1 MDNSDSGAALMSA
14 GVGNHEMSQASE
26 RAVYESAI
34 VWNGIPLLTPLT
46 GVGHYTAHLLRALTQ
61 PQTGPDIQV
70 FLARRWKSARAL
82 FNDDD
87 FSASLPAAEAAVAR
101 ARLWRRVLGR
111 VPMVRRLVRARQAIA
126 FREGCLLQQA
136 ALYHEPNFIA
146 YPFDGPTVVTV
157 HDLSF
162 IRYPQTHPAERVR
175 FMTEHLPRS
184 LQQASTVIVV
194 SDFIREEL
202 IHHFGDSIASKISV
216 VLNGVSSDFVPRPA
230 ADPALQQAL
239 LKRGLHYKKFLL
251 SVGTLEPRKNLS
263 TLLHAYAALPA
274 TLKAQHP
281 LVIVGPSGWHT
292 AAFEKLLHRYRHE
305 SIRLLGYVDQKELPL
320 LYAAATGLI
329 YPSFYEGF
337 GLPVAEAM
345 ACGTPVIAADASAL
359 PQVLVDCGQL
369 IAPDDE
375 KGFTSAMVKLISDQ
389 PFAQLCAERGVR
401 RAEELSWD
409 RAAGQIRG
417 IYRALLS
424 KP

>member
-1 MDNSDSGAALMSA
+1 
-14 GVGNHEMSQASE
+14 MSQASE
-26 RAVYESAI
+26 REVYESAI
-34 VWNGIPLLTPLT
+34 VWNGTPLLTPLT
-46 GVGHYTAHLLRALTQ
+46 GVGHYTAHLLRALSQ
-61 PQTGPDIQV
+61 PQASPEIQV

-82 FNDDD
+82 LHHDD

-126 FREGCLLQQA
+126 FRQGCLSYQA

-146 YPFDGPTVVTV
+146 FPFDGPTVVTV

-175 FMTEHLPRS
+175 FMTEHLPQS

-194 SDFIREEL
+194 SDFVRDEL
-202 IHHFGDSIASKISV
+202 IHQFGDSIASKISV
-216 VLNGVSSDFVPRPA
+216 VLNGVSSDFMPYPA
-230 ADPALQQAL
+230 SDPILQQTL
-239 LKRGLHYKKFLL
+239 SQRGLHYKKFLL

-263 TLLHAYAALPA
+263 TLLHAYVALPA
-274 TLKAQHP
+274 TLKAQYP

-305 SIRLLGYVDQKELPL
+305 PIHLLGYLDQKELPL
-320 LYAAATGLI
+320 ITAAAAGLI

-345 ACGTPVIAADASAL
+345 ACGTPVIAANASAL
-359 PQVLVDCGQL
+359 PQVLADCGQL
-369 IAPDDE
+369 IAPDDV
-375 KGFTSAMVKLISDQ
+375 KGFTSAIEKLIEDRNFSQ
-389 PFAQLCAERGVR
+389 SCTERGLK
-401 RAEELSWD
+401 RAEALSWN
-409 RAAGQIRG
+409 RAAGDIRE
-417 IYRALLS
+417 IYRALI
-424 KP
+424 KKT